1 MLVRF
6 KKDWFGPGEHLRREQ
21 VNVAVVSGHLYT
33 KTPADAPAVPLPE
46 EYRSLLRPSFAVI
59 VDDAQTEVIVPSA
72 SPVQTLASFDEERQA
87 EAVVEAVF
95 EKAEAARIAGTRKPP
110 RS

>member
-6 KKDWFGPGEHLRREQ
+6 KKDWFGPGEHLRQEQ
-21 VNVAVVSGHLYT
+21 TNVAVVPGHLYT
-33 KTPADAPAVPLPE
+33 KTPANAPAVQLPDDF
-46 EYRSLLRPSFAVI
+46 RDLLHPSFATI
-59 VDDAQTEVIVPSA
+59 VDDAQAAVIVQPA
-72 SPVQTLASFDEERQA
+72 PVQTLAMFDEERQA

-95 EKAEAARIAGTRKPP
+95 EKAEAARVAGTRKPP

>member
-6 KKDWFGPGEHLRREQ
+6 KKDWFGPGEHLRQEQ
-21 VNVAVVSGHLYT
+21 TNVAVVPGHLYT
-33 KTPADAPAVPLPE
+33 KTPANAPAVQLPDDF
-46 EYRSLLRPSFAVI
+46 RDLLHPSFATI
-59 VDDAQTEVIVPSA
+59 VDDAQAAVTVPSV
-72 SPVQTLASFDEERQA
+72 SPVQTLAMFDEERHA

-95 EKAEAARIAGTRKPP
+95 EKAEAARVAGTRKPP